1 MTASPQTD
9 LMLLG
14 SQQPSRN
21 KLNKMV
27 ETESSNNNWS
37 VTSTSHSS
45 IAELAQVIVTK
56 DAESVA
62 LQFPDSLLTEA
73 PIVCVKLQ

>member
-1 MTASPQTD
+1 
-9 LMLLG
+9 
-14 SQQPSRN
+14 
-21 KLNKMV
+21 MV